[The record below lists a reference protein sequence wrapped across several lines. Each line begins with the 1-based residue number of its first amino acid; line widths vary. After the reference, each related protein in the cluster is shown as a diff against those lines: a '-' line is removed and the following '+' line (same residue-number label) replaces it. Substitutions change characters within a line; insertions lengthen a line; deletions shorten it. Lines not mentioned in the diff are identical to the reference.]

1 MLQHEVLV
9 GEGVSAVD
17 GVPSGA
23 VLVLEVSALEHE
35 LGNDS
40 VEIRSLVTETVFA

>member
-9 GEGVSAVD
+9 GEGVCAVD

-35 LGNDS
+35 LRNDS
-40 VEIRSLVTETVFA
+40 VEV